1 MFFINQS
8 KETGIL
14 DSFHTVYDEFE
25 FYRYTFIQRN
35 FHTRKHNVIN
45 SRKKLITSTCNF
57 YEFYDTVVCSV
68 YAEIKC
74 DIFKKSLFVF
84 KAGVFNKSILVIKR
98 IGRLCVVFLAAI
110 TSQLQRKR

>member
-8 KETGIL
+8 KETGIF

-35 FHTRKHNVIN
+35 FQTRKHNVIN
-45 SRKKLITSTCNF
+45 SKKLIISTCNF

-68 YAEIKC
+68 YEEIKC
-74 DIFKKSLFVF
+74 DIFKEIVVCFLMQAFLIKVF
-84 KAGVFNKSILVIKR
+84 
-98 IGRLCVVFLAAI
+98 
-110 TSQLQRKR
+110 

>member
-45 SRKKLITSTCNF
+45 SKKTN
-57 YEFYDTVVCSV
+57 
-68 YAEIKC
+68 
-74 DIFKKSLFVF
+74 
-84 KAGVFNKSILVIKR
+84 NKYL
-98 IGRLCVVFLAAI
+98 
-110 TSQLQRKR
+110 